1 MEIEL
6 TPDQKTRLDQLAAQ
20 KGRSAVELIRE
31 AIDRYLADD
40 VHFATAV
47 TVGIEAAERGD
58 FVAAEE
64 VWARA
69 EQALQS

>member
-6 TPDQKTRLDQLAAQ
+6 TPYQKARLDRLAARE
-20 KGRSAVELIRE
+20 GRSTIDLIRE
-31 AIDRYLADD
+31 VIDRYLDNDAQ
-40 VHFATAV
+40 FAAAV
-47 TVGIEAAERGD
+47 MAGIKAAERGD

-64 VWARA
+64 VWAQV